1 MPHRRNGEHHVLL
14 RMPEETFR
22 RVKSLSDAEYRS
34 VNQQLLLIIDT
45 FFLKKSAAQEV
56 ERRTEDV

>member
-1 MPHRRNGEHHVLL
+1 MPHRKTGEHHVLL
-14 RMPEETFR
+14 RMPDETFQR
-22 RVKSLSDAEYRS
+22 IRALSAAEYRS

-56 ERRTEDV
+56 ERQGEEV

>member
-1 MPHRRNGEHHVLL
+1 MPA
-14 RMPEETFR
+14 ETFK
-22 RVKSLSDAEYRS
+22 RVKALSDAEYRS

-56 ERRTEDV
+56 ERRTEEV

>member
-14 RMPEETFR
+14 RMPSETFK
-22 RVKSLSDAEYRS
+22 RVKALSDAEYRS

-56 ERRTEDV
+56 ERRTEEV

>member
-14 RMPEETFR
+14 RMPAETFK

-45 FFLKKSAAQEV
+45 YFLKKSAAQEV
-56 ERRTEDV
+56 ERRTEEV